1 MFVIPDLRRWSKV
14 DVWDLLA
21 SQPDLM
27 GELKVIER
35 ISSKKKKKKKMGPK
49 EWPPRLMSTCA
60 HSHTETLG
68 IEPIAFHIQS
78 KCLRTAD

>member
-1 MFVIPDLRRWSKV
+1 MFVIPDLRRWNKV

-35 ISSKKKKKKKMGPK
+35 ISSKKKKMGPK

-60 HSHTETLG
+60 HSHTEILG
-68 IEPIAFHIQS
+68 IEPTAFHMRS

>member
-35 ISSKKKKKKKMGPK
+35 ISSKKKKKR
-49 EWPPRLMSTCA
+49 WDPRNG
-60 HSHTETLG
+60 HQG
-68 IEPIAFHIQS
+68 
-78 KCLRTAD
+78 

>member
-1 MFVIPDLRRWSKV
+1 MLVRWSKV

-27 GELKVIER
+27 GELKATER
-35 ISSKKKKKKKMGPK
+35 ISSKKKKRMGPK
-49 EWPPRLMSTCA
+49 EWPPRLMPTCA

-68 IEPIAFHIQS
+68 IEPIAFHMLS
-78 KCLRTAD
+78 KCFRTAD